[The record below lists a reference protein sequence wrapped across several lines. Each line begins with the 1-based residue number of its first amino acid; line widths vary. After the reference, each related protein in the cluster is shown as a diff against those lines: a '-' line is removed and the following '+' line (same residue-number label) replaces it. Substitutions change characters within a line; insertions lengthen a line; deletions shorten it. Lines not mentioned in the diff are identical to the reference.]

1 MTYWLQQLT
10 DNPIGASV
18 DLVLLAMLAALLLY
32 GFIIVRTWFKKLLE
46 QASFMVPHHVG
57 ISATGRSVSP
67 SVYVIELGSS
77 LVVGYFAMDFQDAE
91 RVCKRRWLRRGLRDL
106 VIEDVPAWNGKTQI
120 AAREADASER
130 IRFMNAM
137 QIYNGILL
145 GRTDA
150 SGSLQFVLVDRN
162 NRRVVKIG
170 YA

>member
-32 GFIIVRTWFKKLLE
+32 GFIIVRAWFKKLLE
-46 QASFMVPHHVG
+46 QASFMVPHQVG
-57 ISATGRSVSP
+57 SSASGRSVSP
-67 SVYVIELGSS
+67 TVYVIELENS
-77 LVVGYFAMDFQDAE
+77 LVVGYFAIDVQDAE
-91 RVCKRRWLRRGLRDL
+91 RVCKRRWLRRCLRDL
-106 VIEDVPAWNGKTQI
+106 VIEDVSAWNGKTQI

-150 SGSLQFVLVDRN
+150 SGPLQFVIVDRN

>member
-32 GFIIVRTWFKKLLE
+32 GFIIVRAWFKKLLE
-46 QASFMVPHHVG
+46 QASFMVPHQVG
-57 ISATGRSVSP
+57 ISASGRSVSP

-77 LVVGYFAMDFQDAE
+77 LVAGYFAVDVQDAE
-91 RVCKRRWLRRGLRDL
+91 RVCKKRWLRRGLRDM

-120 AAREADASER
+120 AAREAAASER
-130 IRFMNAM
+130 IRFMDAM

-145 GRTDA
+145 SRTDA
-150 SGSLQFVLVDRN
+150 SDPLQFILVDRN

-170 YA
+170 CA